1 MPKPKFGELR
11 NELLNSGISPSRVYR
26 AITEINEHFEDLVD
40 AGLEGGRDRHEAENF
55 AVGALGDLK
64 DISAAMREQ
73 PELKSWAWHHPKL
86 ALLVYPLACVAA
98 LPALPLVAGVQNAA
112 EIARWAACLLVSGV
126 LTAFLFLVLQ
136 LSISPI

>member
-11 NELLNSGISPSRVYR
+11 NELLNSGISPSRVHR

-40 AGLEGGRDRHEAENF
+40 AALEGGRDRHEAENC

-98 LPALPLVAGVQNAA
+98 LPAVPLVAGVQNAA

-126 LTAFLFLVLQ
+126 LTACLFLVLQ

>member
-1 MPKPKFGELR
+1 MPRPNFGELR
-11 NELLNSGISPSRVYR
+11 NELLNSGISPSHVCR
-26 AITEINEHFEDLVD
+26 AVTEINEHYEDLVD
-40 AGLEGGRDRHEAENF
+40 AGLDDGRGRRDAEKF

-98 LPALPLVAGVQNAA
+98 LPAVPLVAGVQNAA